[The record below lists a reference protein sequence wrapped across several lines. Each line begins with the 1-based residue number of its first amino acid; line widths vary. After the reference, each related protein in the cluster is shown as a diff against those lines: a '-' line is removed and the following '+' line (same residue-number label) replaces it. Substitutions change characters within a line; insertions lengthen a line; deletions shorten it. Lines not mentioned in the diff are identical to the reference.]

1 MGRPVPVTI
10 FSCITNPV
18 SGTLVP
24 DSDRRHPR
32 PAEPFLGPRAAG
44 VRIPVNSAA
53 AAEQTAAAA
62 PPPAQERRNAK
73 VINELLLP
81 NLYLLNWSFGHPSQ

>member
-1 MGRPVPVTI
+1 MIGFIVAI
-10 FSCITNPV
+10 FYRCTDPV
-18 SGTLVP
+18 SGTIVP

-32 PAEPFLGPRAAG
+32 PAEPLGPHAAG

-62 PPPAQERRNAK
+62 PPSAQERRNAK
-73 VINELLLP
+73 VIDELLSP
-81 NLYLLNWSFGHPSQ
+81 YKASLYLLIGVNDS